1 MSAIDHHDDHADE
14 PWLQHHWNNSGQQFE
29 AGKLGMWLFLATEFL
44 LFAGLF
50 CAYAVYRS
58 NHPELFEYGAKFLDW
73 KLGATNTAV
82 LIASSFTMAWAVT
95 AAQRGQVKLMNGL
108 LFITFFGGV
117 GFLGIKYIEYTS
129 KFKDNIYWGTALY
142 EEVEGVTHD
151 LTVTEEAV
159 GDDGVMV
166 ETRFDLPAPQPE
178 NLSAVAEA
186 PAGPG
191 GLSAGGLAMLDAEQ
205 AEAHEDDHHDD
216 HADEHDDHGDHD
228 HHAHGD
234 HGHDAGHAGHGGH
247 DDHAH
252 HPTEVAAALE
262 TARAVVGA
270 GSVITMF
277 QPHLYSRTQYMA
289 AELAE
294 AFSRGSDHTIFLDIF
309 GSREDPIEGVT
320 TDLIL
325 QKMAPDVSFEFEPDW
340 DRACALA
347 VARAKPGDI
356 VLTMSTGD
364 LYQIVPQ
371 LLEAKRRAVGGVD
384 G

>member
-50 CAYAVYRS
+50 CATRYRS
-58 NHPELFEYGAKFLDW
+58 NHPELFEYGANPRLEV
-73 KLGATNTAV
+73 GRYQHPV

-117 GFLGIKYIEYTS
+117 GFLGIKYMEYTS

-151 LTVTEEAV
+151 LTMTNEVIA
-159 GDDGVMV
+159 DDSVMV

-191 GLSAGGLAMLDAEQ
+191 GLSASGLALLDAEQ
-205 AEAHEDDHHDD
+205 TEAHDDDHHHDHGDD
-216 HADEHDDHGDHD
+216 HDDHEA
-228 HHAHGD
+228 HAHGD
-234 HGHDAGHAGHGGH
+234 HGGH
-247 DDHAH
+247 DDHATIQILAWIPSVRQRPPLFWHLLH
-252 HPTEVAAALE
+252 HDRL
-262 TARAVVGA
+262 ARGPHHVG
-270 GSVITMF
+270 
-277 QPHLYSRTQYMA
+277 
-289 AELAE
+289 
-294 AFSRGSDHTIFLDIF
+294 SRGAVFLR
-309 GSREDPIEGVT
+309 GMRGTSARP
-320 TDLIL
+320 
-325 QKMAPDVSFEFEPDW
+325 APPWIWAGCTGTS
-340 DRACALA
+340 
-347 VARAKPGDI
+347 
-356 VLTMSTGD
+356 ST
-364 LYQIVPQ
+364 
-371 LLEAKRRAVGGVD
+371 
-384 G
+384 

>member
-14 PWLQHHWNNSGQQFE
+14 PRLQHHWNNSGQQFE

-191 GLSAGGLAMLDAEQ
+191 GLSAGGLASSILSKPMPTKTTTLMTMTIMTITRTVTMDMMLVM
-205 AEAHEDDHHDD
+205 
-216 HADEHDDHGDHD
+216 
-228 HHAHGD
+228 
-234 HGHDAGHAGHGGH
+234 GGMTTT
-247 DDHAH
+247 
-252 HPTEVAAALE
+252 PT
-262 TARAVVGA
+262 TR
-270 GSVITMF
+270 I
-277 QPHLYSRTQYMA
+277 
-289 AELAE
+289 LAWIPNVLPTPTSTL
-294 AFSRGSDHTIFLDIF
+294 AF
-309 GSREDPIEGVT
+309 T
-320 TDLIL
+320 T
-325 QKMAPDVSFEFEPDW
+325 P
-340 DRACALA
+340 
-347 VARAKPGDI
+347 
-356 VLTMSTGD
+356 
-364 LYQIVPQ
+364 
-371 LLEAKRRAVGGVD
+371 
-384 G
+384 

>member
-117 GFLGIKYIEYTS
+117 GFLGIKYMEYTS

-151 LTVTEEAV
+151 LTMTNAV
-159 GDDGVMV
+159 IADDNVMV

-191 GLSAGGLAMLDAEQ
+191 GLSASGLALLDAEQ
-205 AEAHEDDHHDD
+205 TEAHDDDHHHDHGDD
-216 HADEHDDHGDHD
+216 HDDHEA
-228 HHAHGD
+228 HAHGD
-234 HGHDAGHAGHGGH
+234 HGGH

-252 HPTEVAAALE
+252 HPNPRVDPERPANA
-262 TARAVVGA
+262 
-270 GSVITMF
+270 
-277 QPHLYSRTQYMA
+277 HLY
-289 AELAE
+289 
-294 AFSRGSDHTIFLDIF
+294 F
-309 GSREDPIEGVT
+309 GIYY
-320 TDLIL
+320 
-325 QKMAPDVSFEFEPDW
+325 
-340 DRACALA
+340 
-347 VARAKPGDI
+347 
-356 VLTMSTGD
+356 TMTG
-364 LYQIVPQ
+364 LHGAHVII
-371 LLEAKRRAVGGVD
+371 GM
-384 G
+384 

>member
-117 GFLGIKYIEYTS
+117 GFLGIKYMEYTS

-151 LTVTEEAV
+151 LTMTNEVIA
-159 GDDGVMV
+159 DDSVMV

-191 GLSAGGLAMLDAEQ
+191 GLSASGLALLDAEQ
-205 AEAHEDDHHDD
+205 AEAHDDDHHHDHGDD
-216 HADEHDDHGDHD
+216 HDDHE
-228 HHAHGD
+228 AHE
-234 HGHDAGHAGHGGH
+234 HGYHGGH

-252 HPTEVAAALE
+252 HPNPRVDPERPANA
-262 TARAVVGA
+262 
-270 GSVITMF
+270 
-277 QPHLYSRTQYMA
+277 HLYFGIYYTMTGLHGAHVIIGMIVIAWLFLRGMRGD
-289 AELAE
+289 
-294 AFSRGSDHTIFLDIF
+294 FSAKYFTPVDLGGLYWHVVDLIWIFLF
-309 GSREDPIEGVT
+309 P
-320 TDLIL
+320 L
-325 QKMAPDVSFEFEPDW
+325 
-340 DRACALA
+340 
-347 VARAKPGDI
+347 
-356 VLTMSTGD
+356 
-364 LYQIVPQ
+364 LYLV
-371 LLEAKRRAVGGVD
+371 
-384 G
+384 

>member
-1 MSAIDHHDDHADE
+1 MAV
-14 PWLQHHWNNSGQQFE
+14 
-29 AGKLGMWLFLATEFL
+29 LGHRIPVVRGPVLR
-44 LFAGLF
+44 
-50 CAYAVYRS
+50 YAVYRS

-151 LTVTEEAV
+151 LTTTEEAV
-159 GDDGVMV
+159 ADDSVMV

-191 GLSAGGLAMLDAEQ
+191 GLSAIGLALLDAEQ
-205 AEAHEDDHHDD
+205 TEAHDDDHHHD
-216 HADEHDDHGDHD
+216 HDDHEA
-228 HHAHGD
+228 HAHGD
-234 HGHDAGHAGHGGH
+234 HGGD

-252 HPTEVAAALE
+252 HPNPRVDPERPANA
-262 TARAVVGA
+262 
-270 GSVITMF
+270 
-277 QPHLYSRTQYMA
+277 HLYFGIYYTMTGLHGAHVIIGMIVIAWLFLRGMRGD
-289 AELAE
+289 
-294 AFSRGSDHTIFLDIF
+294 FSAKYFTPVDLGGLYWHVVDLIWIFLF
-309 GSREDPIEGVT
+309 P
-320 TDLIL
+320 L
-325 QKMAPDVSFEFEPDW
+325 
-340 DRACALA
+340 
-347 VARAKPGDI
+347 
-356 VLTMSTGD
+356 
-364 LYQIVPQ
+364 LYLV
-371 LLEAKRRAVGGVD
+371 
-384 G
+384 

>member
-166 ETRFDLPAPQPE
+166 ETRFDLPSPQPE

-205 AEAHEDDHHDD
+205 AEATDEHHDD
-216 HADEHDDHGDHD
+216 HARRCHDDHGDHD
-228 HHAHGD
+228 HHA
-234 HGHDAGHAGHGGH
+234 
-247 DDHAH
+247 
-252 HPTEVAAALE
+252 
-262 TARAVVGA
+262 
-270 GSVITMF
+270 
-277 QPHLYSRTQYMA
+277 
-289 AELAE
+289 
-294 AFSRGSDHTIFLDIF
+294 
-309 GSREDPIEGVT
+309 
-320 TDLIL
+320 
-325 QKMAPDVSFEFEPDW
+325 W
-340 DRACALA
+340 
-347 VARAKPGDI
+347 
-356 VLTMSTGD
+356 
-364 LYQIVPQ
+364 
-371 LLEAKRRAVGGVD
+371 
-384 G
+384 